1 MKVRSHTCMIICRN
15 ALVYHFNNCMG
26 YNYTS
31 TGSLEVFHAVML
43 KYTQKRLHFSYDVM
57 RAWTE
62 LAVIDYNANVG
73 RPQAKTQEGKDK

>member
-31 TGSLEVFHAVML
+31 TGYLEVFHAVML

-57 RAWTE
+57 RARTK
-62 LAVIDYNANVG
+62 LVVIDYNANVG

>member
-1 MKVRSHTCMIICRN
+1 
-15 ALVYHFNNCMG
+15 
-26 YNYTS
+26 
-31 TGSLEVFHAVML
+31 ML

-57 RAWTE
+57 RARTE